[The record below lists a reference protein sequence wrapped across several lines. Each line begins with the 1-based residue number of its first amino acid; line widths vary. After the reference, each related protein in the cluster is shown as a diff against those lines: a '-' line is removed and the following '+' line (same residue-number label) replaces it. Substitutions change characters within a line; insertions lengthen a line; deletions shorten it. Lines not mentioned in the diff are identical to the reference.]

1 MAAYSRLVACGIFK
15 KTSQR
20 RRESYKGRMRMKK
33 VLLALILVALI
44 VVPVTAATGG
54 AAKSD
59 LAVGLNLGTNTGV
72 GVQYRM
78 NDFDIVGNLGFG
90 FLDGYLSFDVAANYK
105 VTEFEIEKAKF
116 DVTVGGGAYVG
127 IPIKSG
133 AKLGLAAIAPVG
145 VMYSLDNNDVP
156 LDFYLRIAPGLWL
169 LPDVSFHFS
178 GYVGALW
185 RFN

>member
-1 MAAYSRLVACGIFK
+1 
-15 KTSQR
+15 
-20 RRESYKGRMRMKK
+20 MKK

-44 VVPVTAATGG
+44 LVPVTAATGG

-78 NDFDIVGNLGFG
+78 KDFDLVGNLGFG
-90 FLDGYLSFDVAANYK
+90 FLDGYLSFDAAANFK
-105 VTEFEIEKAKF
+105 VTEFEIEKAAF

-133 AKLGLAAIAPVG
+133 AKLGLAAIAPIG
-145 VMYSLDNNDVP
+145 VMYSLDNKDVP
-156 LDFYLRIAPGLWL
+156 LDFYLRIAPGLWF
-169 LPDVSFHFS
+169 LPEVGLYFN
-178 GYVGALW
+178 GYIGALW